1 MWIHLKWRQS
11 WEGVETNLHKYSAP
25 CFQHLKKFD
34 FTQLMLGAAKRLIVW
49 SPWPPCLTQSVWS
62 HWSIIRRIFVVHFS
76 IVILVFHDFDGMGC
90 LKFPVW
96 YFHAHYLSEDW
107 RVSISMQISELV
119 ALSYPLR
126 HCQRSCTPDHPPF
139 TNLQLNGSTQPC
151 SSVFA
156 NLVFAICRLTKSSQL
171 YLSEVCLNW
180 HMNLNV
186 CQSQNIQTRLLSLGA
201 VHILRNIIWGS
212 PPPGM

>member
-126 HCQRSCTPDHPPF
+126 HCQRSWSSAIHQSATEWHNS
-139 TNLQLNGSTQPC
+139 TLQFG
-151 SSVFA
+151 
-156 NLVFAICRLTKSSQL
+156 ICESCVCYLQTHKKLTALFIRS
-171 YLSEVCLNW
+171 LSELAYEFECLPKSKHSNKAF
-180 HMNLNV
+180 V
-186 CQSQNIQTRLLSLGA
+186 VRGCSYIT
-201 VHILRNIIWGS
+201 
-212 PPPGM
+212 